1 MLRFA
6 FVGDA
11 FGVRPTVAARVS
23 CLADVKII
31 ARLSEDIGR
40 PKKEKKPTVRPKIVA
55 GTAGVKKT
63 WMIHLQQCYR
73 HGV

>member
-11 FGVRPTVAARVS
+11 FVARPTVAARVS
-23 CLADVKII
+23 CLADEKII

-40 PKKEKKPTVRPKIVA
+40 PKKGKKPTVRLKIVV
-55 GTAGVKKT
+55 GTA
-63 WMIHLQQCYR
+63 
-73 HGV
+73 